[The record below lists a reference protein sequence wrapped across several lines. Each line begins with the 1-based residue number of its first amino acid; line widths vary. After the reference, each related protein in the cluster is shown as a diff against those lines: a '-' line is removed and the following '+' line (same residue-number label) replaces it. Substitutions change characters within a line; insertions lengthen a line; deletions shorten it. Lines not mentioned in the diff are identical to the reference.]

1 MVRSRM
7 QQRDE
12 VKPFVDLAGA
22 SGEVYRF
29 RLAEGGLSP
38 AGGNFVYVREEGGET
53 KVVCCGKARS
63 LTSVLM
69 GRIWI
74 TDEHAQPDDT
84 LYIRLNAASR
94 VRDAEHEDLIAG
106 LPRQFVILEM
116 E

>member
-1 MVRSRM
+1 MLYRE
-7 QQRDE
+7 D

-22 SGEVYRF
+22 SGDLYRF
-29 RLAEGGLSP
+29 RRVEGGLSP
-38 AGGNFVYVREEGGET
+38 IGGNFVYVREENGET

-63 LTSVLM
+63 LVSVLM

-74 TDEHAQPDDT
+74 SDENALPDDA

-94 VRDAEHEDLIAG
+94 VRDAEHEDLVAG
-106 LPRQFVILEM
+106 LPRQFVIYEM